1 MSCHIIFKLSEK
13 NDGAKVENDFGNMAT
28 YRIYVKY
35 KNMNGHEYFLFP
47 KKTNIRLLRI
57 NS

>member
-1 MSCHIIFKLSEK
+1 
-13 NDGAKVENDFGNMAT
+13 MAT
-28 YRIYVKY
+28 YRIYEKD